1 MSALQGAIRVR
12 VRLFDNRLAAR
23 RLRGLDTQLLLCCQT
38 PNETSR
44 PPAGKQIATKRQ
56 ANFLGTSHQNTSQT
70 VILMIFFGIYGLGPG
85 VAGVQESGVQES
97 GVQESGVQEF
107 RSQEFR
113 SSGVRSSGVRS
124 QEFRREAD
132 CRILRGE
139 SNSLQRGTAKS
150 DHRGFLFCNS

>member
-85 VAGVQESGVQES
+85 VAGVQESGVQE
-97 GVQESGVQEF
+97 
-107 RSQEFR
+107 FR
-113 SSGVRSSGVRS
+113 SSGVRSSGVQES
-124 QEFRREAD
+124 GVQESGVQESGVQEFRREAD